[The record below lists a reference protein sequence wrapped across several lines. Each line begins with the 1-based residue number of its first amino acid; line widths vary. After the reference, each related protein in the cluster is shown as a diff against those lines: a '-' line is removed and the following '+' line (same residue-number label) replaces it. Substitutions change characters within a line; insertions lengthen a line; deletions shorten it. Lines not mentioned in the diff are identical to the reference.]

1 MLGLGT
7 AVNRGGFVG
16 GAAPAARLLDTFSGA
31 AAAYSLRLL
40 SNSYSGNTIKVRR
53 ASDNAELD
61 IGFSNGSLDTSAIS
75 THCGSNDGFVTT
87 WYDQSGNAR
96 NATQTN
102 EGKQPKIYDGTDG
115 VVTENGKPAFN
126 LTADHLDLVSF
137 KLGDPDFHAT
147 IVANFTFSSATGLF
161 GDYPEENDFV
171 AWTGSA
177 WRVRPY
183 GADFGSTKPS
193 GQSLIQVFATQ
204 SNGIGVYSNNALI
217 ANLGSNASASA
228 EFFVEDILTI
238 GGGTWAALG
247 TAQEYIFY
255 PSDQTSNRADID
267 SAINTFYSIY

>member
-7 AVNRGGFVG
+7 SVNRGGFVS
-16 GAAPAARLLDTFSGA
+16 ADPLLLDTYPGA
-31 AAAYSLRLL
+31 SAAYSLR
-40 SNSYSGNTIKVRR
+40 SISSTYSGNAIRVRR

-61 IGFSNGSLDTSAIS
+61 IGFSSGSVDTSAIA

-96 NATQTN
+96 NATQSN
-102 EGKQPKIYDGTDG
+102 SSLQPKIYDGTDG

-126 LTADHLDLVSF
+126 LTADRLGLGSF

-161 GDYPEENDFV
+161 GDYVGNNDFV
-171 AWTGSA
+171 GWTGSK

-183 GADFGSTKPS
+183 GSDFGSTKPS
-193 GQSLIQVFATQ
+193 GQSLIQVFGTQ
-204 SNGIGVYSNNALI
+204 SNGVGVYSNNVL
-217 ANLGSNASASA
+217 LGSTSNASASS
-228 EFFVEDILTI
+228 EFHLEDIFTI
-238 GGGTWAALG
+238 GGGTWAANG

-255 PSDQTSNRADID
+255 PSDQTANRADID
-267 SAINTFYSIY
+267 SAINTFYSIF